1 MSEQTDRHDLQ
12 PLTPT
17 DVTALSRGRS
27 ALEDRLLL
35 SRLRRRRLIR
45 EIEAQTQRALL
56 CYVSEGPMID
66 QNDVLGMSA
75 LLQHVEPGASITLL
89 LNSPGGDV
97 DAAERLQHMLRES
110 VSPRGMQQT
119 GDVEIVVPNRAKSA
133 ATVMALGAHQVTM
146 SDTSELGPIDP
157 QVKIQNSY
165 YSVAAWLTAYEHAE
179 RRCQEHPGN
188 PAFATVFQSFNP
200 VIVEML
206 RFAESRARNLAEEL
220 ARRAD
225 GWNYTMVATTLMDTT
240 RFPSH
245 GQMIDWRTAKDIG
258 LRNVRHMPR
267 TNPIWDM
274 YWELY
279 LALRG
284 VAGERRK
291 VFESR
296 HVTRLE

>member
-1 MSEQTDRHDLQ
+1 MSEHTDRHDLQ
-12 PLTPT
+12 PLAPT
-17 DVTALSRGRS
+17 DVSALSRGRS

-56 CYVSEGPMID
+56 CYVSERPMID
-66 QNDVLGMSA
+66 QNDVLGMNA

-165 YSVAAWLTAYEHAE
+165 ILLCRCLAYGIRACRKEV
-179 RRCQEHPGN
+179 PGT
-188 PAFATVFQSFNP
+188 PWQPGICHRVSEFQSSN
-200 VIVEML
+200 
-206 RFAESRARNLAEEL
+206 RRN
-220 ARRAD
+220 
-225 GWNYTMVATTLMDTT
+225 ATLC
-240 RFPSH
+240 
-245 GQMIDWRTAKDIG
+245 
-258 LRNVRHMPR
+258 
-267 TNPIWDM
+267 
-274 YWELY
+274 
-279 LALRG
+279 
-284 VAGERRK
+284 
-291 VFESR
+291 
-296 HVTRLE
+296 

>member
-1 MSEQTDRHDLQ
+1 MSESSDRHALQ
-12 PLTPT
+12 PLAPT
-17 DVTALSRGRS
+17 QVSALSRGRS

-35 SRLRRRRLIR
+35 TRLRRKRLIR
-45 EIEAQTQRALL
+45 KIEAQTQRVLL
-56 CYVSEGPMID
+56 CYVSEHPWID
-66 QNDVLGMSA
+66 QEDVLRMHA
-75 LLQHVEPGASITLL
+75 LLHRVEPGASITLL

-110 VSPRGMQQT
+110 ASPPGLQQT

-133 ATVMALGAHQVTM
+133 ATIMALGADRVTM

-157 QVKIQNSY
+157 QVEFQGVGY
-165 YSVAAWLTAYEHAE
+165 PVAAWLAAYEDAE
-179 RRCQEHPGN
+179 RRCRAHPDN
-188 PAFATVFQSFNP
+188 PAFAAVFQSFDS
-200 VIVEML
+200 VVVEML
-206 RFAESRARNLAEEL
+206 RFAESRARNLAEGL

-225 GWNYTMVATTLMDTT
+225 GWNYTMVATALMDTT

-245 GQMIDWRTAKDIG
+245 GQMIDWRTAEDIG
-258 LRNVRHMPR
+258 LKNVRYMPR
-267 TNPIWDM
+267 TNPLWDM

-284 VAGERRK
+284 VAGKQKK

-296 HVTRLE
+296 HVTRLD